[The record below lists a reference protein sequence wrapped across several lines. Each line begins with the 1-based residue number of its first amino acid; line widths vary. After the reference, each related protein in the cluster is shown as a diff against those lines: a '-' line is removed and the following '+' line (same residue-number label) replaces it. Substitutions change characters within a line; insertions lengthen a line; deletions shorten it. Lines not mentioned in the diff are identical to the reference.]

1 MLSWFH
7 EFSASEI
14 LLGPLSYTQ
23 LLPTQTEVT
32 SGIHKVREGDLAQE
46 LHGWNNSSVLLKGV
60 ICTRKCVTEEYTERS
75 LQGSVINFSLL
86 GNGEPAK
93 AFTKRKMDTN
103 LAINPIF
110 TEFFTF
116 IFNKPQCCGQ
126 DCISLTLFHWNL
138 MKQISRVVLI

>member
-7 EFSASEI
+7 EFSTSEI

-23 LLPTQTEVT
+23 LLPTQTEVI

-46 LHGWNNSSVLLKGV
+46 LHGWNNSNVFLKGV
-60 ICTRKCVTEEYTERS
+60 ICTCKCVTEEYAERS

-93 AFTKRKMDTN
+93 AFTKRNRDIN
-103 LAINPIF
+103 LTINPIF

-116 IFNKPQCCGQ
+116 IFNRPQCCGQ
-126 DCISLTLFHWNL
+126 DCISLTFFHCNL
-138 MKQISRVVLI
+138 MKQTSRVVLI